1 MKVLFENWR
10 NFLKEADP
18 YAKTSL
24 AKPAKADPY
33 AKTPLAKPAKAQS
46 APPSDEYSDPFEDP
60 RDATRE
66 KYFGKNPD
74 DLKCIQDLRKP
85 IQPARSTEEHQERH
99 ARVAD
104 FFDCMENSGYNKI
117 GEGSFRAVFAIPGKP
132 DLVLKT
138 PSPEHA
144 LRSHNN
150 RQQSMEMNREE
161 AEGAFQTAS
170 DLVPKVYDSAR
181 DYFWIVSEKV
191 NVIDNW
197 GGMSQYF
204 PVWKDLVSSGIFDS
218 YAFGSYFYDIIDAM
232 TRERR
237 KDDLKKMILSRLLH
251 KLPRDEQK
259 NIEQLADD
267 IVKKLLMNSMFANI
281 RDFLAQ
287 FKLPSWDIRPHNVG
301 YAIRDGKKQFVILDP
316 GFGLEG

>member
-1 MKVLFENWR
+1 MMKLLFENWR
-10 NFLKEADP
+10 RYLNEAVYEPIDV
-18 YAKTSL
+18 A
-24 AKPAKADPY
+24 AA
-33 AKTPLAKPAKAQS
+33 TPLERPAKAQS
-46 APPSDEYSDPFEDP
+46 APSSDEYSDPFEDP

-138 PSPEHA
+138 PSPAHA

-204 PVWKDLVSSGIFDS
+204 PVWKDLVSGGIFDS

-287 FKLPSWDIRPHNVG
+287 FKLPTWDIRPHNVG